1 SSSTRGRRA
10 RGAMGRGARQIGIG
24 LLVLTS
30 AVAGASLPS
39 ASATEIEISG
49 AIVGL
54 PGVSPRIAVQS
65 FQARRFSAVIPQRF
79 DYSCGS
85 AALASLLTYSY
96 HMPVDE
102 LTVFR
107 SMIEHG
113 NKALIE
119 REGFSLLD
127 MKQYLARRGL
137 PSGGFR
143 APLSKL
149 ESAGV
154 PAIALVNERG
164 YRHFVIVTGIE
175 DGQILLADPAV
186 GLRSERI
193 GVFEHQWSG
202 IFFLILNHVKEA
214 RANFNAPHN
223 WAVAPVAPLGLARF
237 MVDFSTLRQI
247 SAGNPTIF

>member
-1 SSSTRGRRA
+1 
-10 RGAMGRGARQIGIG
+10 MGHGARQIGVGI
-24 LLVLTS
+24 LVLS
-30 AVAGASLPS
+30 AALTGAGVPR

-49 AIVGL
+49 AIAGL
-54 PGVSPRIAVQS
+54 PGVSPRMAVQS
-65 FQARRFSAVIPQRF
+65 FQARRFSTVIPQRF

-85 AALASLLTYSY
+85 AVLATLLTYSY

-102 LTVFR
+102 MTVFR
-107 SMIEHG
+107 SMIAHG

-119 REGFSLLD
+119 KDGFSLLD
-127 MKQYLARRGL
+127 MKEYLARRGL

-154 PAIALVNERG
+154 PAIVLINERG

-175 DGQILLADPAV
+175 DGRILLADPAV
-186 GLRSERI
+186 GVRSDRR

-214 RANFNAPHN
+214 RANFNEPHN
-223 WAVAPVAPLGLARF
+223 WAVAPQAPLGLARF